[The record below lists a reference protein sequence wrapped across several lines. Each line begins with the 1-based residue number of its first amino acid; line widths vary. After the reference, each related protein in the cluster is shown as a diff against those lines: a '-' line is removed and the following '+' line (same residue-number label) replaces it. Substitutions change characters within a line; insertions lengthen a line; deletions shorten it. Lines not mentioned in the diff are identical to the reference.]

1 MTQKEK
7 EKTGESKKDL
17 QVWRDPEGQGRGRR
31 EGRKRNP
38 ESQRDPERDIS
49 AQREERDR
57 DQDKERA
64 RAEQGGVMEE
74 AHPERGGRVPRA

>member
-1 MTQKEK
+1 MQN
-7 EKTGESKKDL
+7 
-17 QVWRDPEGQGRGRR
+17 QI
-31 EGRKRNP
+31 
-38 ESQRDPERDIS
+38 DPERDIS